1 MSKKE
6 GADNYSK
13 EVLFDLEE
21 RLSEILGQVR
31 RGIDSLNISSEPP
44 NVSEENN

>member
-31 RGIDSLNISSEPP
+31 RGIDSLNISDIKT
-44 NVSEENN
+44 NEEEK